1 MKFEQILKIYWSKGF
16 YYNSVLFNYDTTLDA
31 LIDNCSGVGKPLKK
45 LLIDRFE
52 WWEVK
57 KNRKTSL
64 IKYSST
70 THYVINKMF
79 SKINP
84 FNHTIHELTRFHII
98 RLYLIRST
106 RGRAQSLGKPS
117 RGQRTWSNAWTAH
130 YNSQVIKSFL
140 TLVKKLHAENKKP
153 EKIDYRRLKKRVV
166 KKKAVTA
173 FKKQKPKLN
182 AWF

>member
-16 YYNSVLFNYDTTLDA
+16 YYNSSLVGFDVTLDT
-31 LIDNCSGVGKPLKK
+31 LVNNCVGVGKPLKK

-52 WWEVK
+52 WKDVK
-57 KNRKTSL
+57 KNRQTPLLNFSP
-64 IKYSST
+64 ST
-70 THYVINKMF
+70 HFTINKIF
-79 SKINP
+79 SKMSP
-84 FNHTIHELTRFHII
+84 FNHTLYELIRFNII
-98 RLYLIRST
+98 RLYLIRSY

-130 YNSQVIKSFL
+130 YSNQVIKSFL
-140 TLVKKLHAENKKP
+140 TLVKKKHAENKQP
-153 EKIDYRRLKKRVV
+153 EKIDYRRPKKRPI
-166 KKKAVTA
+166 KKKAVLA

>member
-16 YYNSVLFNYDTTLDA
+16 YYNNTLFSFDITLDK
-31 LIDNCSGVGKPLKK
+31 LVDKCSGVGRPLKK

-52 WWEVK
+52 WRHIK
-57 KNRKTSL
+57 KNRQTSL
-64 IKYSST
+64 AKCPSST
-70 THYVINKMF
+70 HLIINKIF
-79 SKINP
+79 SKMSP
-84 FNHTIHELTRFHII
+84 FNRTVHELVRLNII
-98 RLYLIRST
+98 RLYLIRSY

-130 YNSQVIKSFL
+130 YSNHVIKSFL
-140 TLVKKLHAENKKP
+140 TLVKKLHAENKQP
-153 EKIDYRRLKKRVV
+153 EKIDYRRPKKKVKKR
-166 KKKAVTA
+166 AVTA